1 MQNAENATTEESKTK
16 SLQRVKVQH
25 GTCKNTQKSATRK
38 KKKIQN
44 GNCAIWIKCNI
55 QKGQHEKVHKK
66 VQHGNGEACKECSM
80 KNLQHNNV

>member
-38 KKKIQN
+38 KKKKTKKKKN
-44 GNCAIWIKCNI
+44 TKWKLRNMN
-55 QKGQHEKVHKK
+55 K
-66 VQHGNGEACKECSM
+66 VQYTKRAT
-80 KNLQHNNV
+80 

>member
-38 KKKIQN
+38 KKKNTKWKLRNMNKVQYT
-44 GNCAIWIKCNI
+44 KRE
-55 QKGQHEKVHKK
+55 HEKVHKK

-80 KNLQHNNV
+80 KNLQHSNV